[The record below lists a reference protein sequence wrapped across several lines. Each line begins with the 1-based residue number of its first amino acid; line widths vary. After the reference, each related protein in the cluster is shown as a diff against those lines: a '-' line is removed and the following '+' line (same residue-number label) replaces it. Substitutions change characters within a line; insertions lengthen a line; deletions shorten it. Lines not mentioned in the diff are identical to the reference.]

1 MSIYFIRNTTIETIF
16 GSGGYSYSDYNA
28 VHASDK
34 AAKFVVWLY
43 FLPPDKSESVLIGEI
58 GSYLGAIRSIYQDL
72 APHQTLVVVSP
83 APFFRVNYE
92 IRSDS
97 FQAALRDF
105 NTGIAD
111 FAAGRPNLKLLDLE
125 DFFRSVTG
133 ERINWKYYFLS
144 RMQLHPKLHA
154 PFKKWLLNGISAI
167 LHQRKKVLVLD
178 LDNTLWAGI
187 LGEDGPEGIKMAGD
201 YPGNAFRWF
210 QAQLC
215 ELKSKGVLL
224 AVCSKNNLSDVEEVW
239 EKHPDLLLK
248 KEDFAA
254 HRINWEHKAHN
265 IEAIAREL
273 NVGLDS
279 LVFLDDSPTER
290 ALVRDLLPEVY
301 VPEFPG
307 QAYEIPAF
315 FSGLVND
322 CFLAY
327 SLTKEDLEKTRQY
340 LENARRD
347 AFQQTVS
354 YETFIRNLGI
364 ELAIGRVNK
373 FSLARV
379 AQLTQKTNQFNLTTR
394 RYSEPDIEAM
404 VQAGCQ
410 VFTLDVRDRFGE
422 YGLTGVAIC
431 RPEGHGSWHI
441 DSFLL
446 SCRILGKQIESAFLN
461 EVLSFLKRNGA
472 SKVGAEY
479 LPSAKNQQT
488 AAFFDS
494 VGFTKISADENPA
507 DQRMY
512 VRHLDTFVSGEQDTF
527 KIHFS

>member
-1 MSIYFIRNTTIETIF
+1 MNIHFIRNTTIETIF
-16 GSGGYSYSDYNA
+16 GSKGYSYSDYNA
-28 VHASDK
+28 IHVADK
-34 AAKFVVWLY
+34 NAGFVVWLY
-43 FLPPDKSESVLIGEI
+43 FLPPDKSESLLIGEL
-58 GSYLGAIRSIYQDL
+58 GSYLGAIQNVYQDL

-83 APFFRVNYE
+83 TPFFCINYD
-92 IRSDS
+92 IRSDT
-97 FQAALRDF
+97 FQMALRDF
-105 NTGIAD
+105 NVGIAD
-111 FAAGRPNLKLLDLE
+111 FAEGRTNLKLLDLG
-125 DFFRSVTG
+125 DFFQSAGG

-144 RMQLHPKLHA
+144 RVQLHPKLHA
-154 PFKKWLLNGISAI
+154 PFKKWLLNRVSAI
-167 LHQRKKVLVLD
+167 LHQRKKVLVVD

-215 ELKSKGVLL
+215 ELKSQGILL
-224 AVCSKNNLSDVEEVW
+224 AVSSKNNLGDVEEVW
-239 EKHPDLLLK
+239 EMHPDLLLK

-254 HRINWEHKAHN
+254 YRINWENKAYN
-265 IEAIAREL
+265 IAAIAREL

-279 LVFLDDSPTER
+279 LVFLDDNPTER

-301 VPEFPG
+301 VPEFPR

-315 FSGLVND
+315 FSELVND

-327 SLTKEDLEKTRQY
+327 TLTQEDLQKTRQY

-354 YETFIRNLGI
+354 YETFIQHLEI
-364 ELAIGRVNK
+364 ELTISRVNK

-394 RYSEPDIEAM
+394 RYSDRDIEAM
-404 VQAGCQ
+404 VQAGYQ

-431 RPEGHGSWHI
+431 RPEGNDAWQI
-441 DSFLL
+441 DSYLL

-461 EVLSFLKRNGA
+461 EVLSLLKKNGA
-472 SKVGAEY
+472 SKVSAEY
-479 LPSAKNQQT
+479 LPSPKNQQT
-488 AAFFDS
+488 STFFDS
-494 VGFTKISADENPA
+494 FGFTPISSDENLTEY
-507 DQRMY
+507 RLY
-512 VRHLDTFVSGEQDTF
+512 VLDLDTFVPDTQGTF

>member
-1 MSIYFIRNTTIETIF
+1 MSIHFIRNTTIEPIF
-16 GSGGYSYSDYNA
+16 GPEGYSYSDYNA
-28 VHASDK
+28 VHTSDK
-34 AAKFVVWLY
+34 AAQFVVWLY
-43 FLPPDKSESVLIGEI
+43 FLPPDKAEGALIGEI
-58 GSYLGAIRSIYQDL
+58 GSYLGAIGNIYRDL

-83 APFFRVNYE
+83 APFFQVNYE
-92 IRSDS
+92 IRSDGV
-97 FQAALRDF
+97 QKALKDF
-105 NTGIAD
+105 DTGIAD
-111 FAAGRPNLKLLDLE
+111 LAGGRPNLKYLDLE
-125 DFFRSVTG
+125 DFFRSAAG
-133 ERINWKYYFLS
+133 ERINWKHFFLS

-154 PFKKWLLNGISAI
+154 PFKKWLLNGISAL

-215 ELKSKGVLL
+215 ALKSKGILL
-224 AVCSKNNLSDVEEVW
+224 AVCSKNNLGDVEEVW
-239 EKHPDLLLK
+239 ENHPDLLLK

-254 HRINWEHKAHN
+254 CRINWEHKAHN
-265 IEAIAREL
+265 IAAIAQEL

-290 ALVRDLLPEVY
+290 ALVREMLPEVY

-307 QAYEIPAF
+307 QAYEIPTF

-354 YETFIRNLGI
+354 YETFIQSLEI
-364 ELAIGRVNK
+364 ELTISRVNK

-404 VQAGCQ
+404 AQAGHQ

-431 RPEGHGSWHI
+431 RPEGNNGWQI

-446 SCRILGKQIESAFLN
+446 SCRILGKQIESAFLY

-472 SKVGAEY
+472 SKVGAAY
-479 LPSAKNQQT
+479 LPSPKNQQT
-488 AAFFDS
+488 ATFFDT
-494 VGFTKISADENPA
+494 VGFTRISSGEGSS
-507 DQRMY
+507 DQRIY
-512 VRHLDTFVSGEQDTF
+512 IRDLDTFAPDEQGKF